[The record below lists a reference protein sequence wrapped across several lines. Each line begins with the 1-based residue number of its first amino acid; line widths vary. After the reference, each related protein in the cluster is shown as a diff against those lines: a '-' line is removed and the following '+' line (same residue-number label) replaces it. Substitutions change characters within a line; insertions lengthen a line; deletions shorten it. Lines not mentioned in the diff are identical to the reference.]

1 MDNKKNLD
9 EQSVAQKLMLGI
21 RDNLLKPMAL
31 EIENKSSE
39 EIKQSN
45 QALIEKITCLEC
57 EINKLQQMLNGFQD
71 ELSKASL
78 EVKW

>member
-1 MDNKKNLD
+1 MDNKKNQD

-31 EIENKSSE
+31 EIESKSSE

-45 QALIEKITCLEC
+45 QALIEKLSCLEC
-57 EINKLQQMLNGFQD
+57 EINKLQQNLNSIQD